1 MTNIHLHQAQQIDS
15 IEDYPATFNI
25 DCETA
30 TPLASKRTLGT
41 SVQGIKRY
49 WTADLRVD
57 ALMEAQLLL
66 LTFAIGIQDAI
77 SYPDFRCFASNQT
90 GNTVVLAVALAGD
103 VGSLFDPL
111 NTGVS
116 LGAFLAGAIATG
128 HLGTLLG
135 RRRRAWQIA
144 IAIVQTIMVAGSAL
158 IQYMHGIEKTGAWA
172 RASLALLACASG
184 SQVAGAR
191 AMRIP
196 EIPTAMATAAWI
208 DLLIDENIFSRN
220 NRPRDR
226 RVLFLGTL
234 VAGSFAGA
242 YARKGVGSPTAI
254 MVSVAVKITAIIA
267 MLFSPAD
274 SDDQDCEQI
283 P

>member
-1 MTNIHLHQAQQIDS
+1 MDFS
-15 IEDYPATFNI
+15 EDYPATFNI

-30 TPLASKRTLGT
+30 TPLTSKKTLGT

-49 WTADLRVD
+49 WAADLHVD

-158 IQYMHGIEKTGAWA
+158 IQYMHGVEKTGAWA

-208 DLLIDENIFSRN
+208 DLLIDENLFSRN

-226 RVLFLGTL
+226 RGLFLGTL

-274 SDDQDCEQI
+274 SDDQHCERI